1 MSFVGG
7 IWRNS
12 DSTLS
17 HSEKSASSR
26 DAALSPSYTPR
37 MMNCIMM
44 PLSFVPFLLVELFAI
59 GDLVSVGAENS
70 RRRGSRLNRHN
81 SRLGICS
88 RSHHPPHDCFDR
100 RQARVICFTDH
111 GEKLEPEI
119 VFTALHELANGACDK
134 FGGRHRFNRR
144 ALFNPPQQ
152 GRI

>member
-26 DAALSPSYTPR
+26 DAALSPSYTAR

-81 SRLGICS
+81 SRLGIC
-88 RSHHPPHDCFDR
+88 
-100 RQARVICFTDH
+100 FTDH

-119 VFTALHELANGACDK
+119 VFTALHKLANGACDK
-134 FGGRHRFNRR
+134 FG
-144 ALFNPPQQ
+144 
-152 GRI
+152 